1 MVVNGQ
7 NWLVLEATPGNF
19 SACKN
24 DTPRVYSP
32 WQNMHLLRFP
42 LERLRAVAVPAV
54 IAILWTAFP
63 GPAHALRV
71 CADPDYLPFSNR
83 AGEGF
88 ENKIAEAVAKSLG
101 ETVTYTWASS
111 RGNGGFPQFLAAT
124 LDAKKCDVV
133 MNIPYGSREELTSR
147 PYYISSYVFVFE
159 KAKTYDIKSMDSPVL
174 KRLKIGFERETP
186 AESALKIRGMLSGA
200 FGFDV
205 GDESTQSPATMLS
218 ALKSG
223 KIDVLITWQ
232 PAIGLFLRQYPEME
246 VVAVPNERAMGSP
259 EQYAFPMSLGV
270 RLGDDSLKK
279 RLDDVIEKHQAE
291 LAAILAENGV
301 KLYTPLQP

>member
-7 NWLVLEATPGNF
+7 NWLVLEAMPGNF

-24 DTPRVYSP
+24 NTPRVYSP
-32 WQNMHLLRFP
+32 WQNMRLLRFP

-111 RGNGGFPQFLAAT
+111 RGNGGFPQFLAVT
-124 LDAKKCDVV
+124 LDANKCDVV

-159 KAKTYDIKSMDSPVL
+159 KAKTYDIKSMDSQVL
-174 KRLKIGFERETP
+174 KRLKVGFERETP
-186 AESALKIRGMLSGA
+186 AESALKIRGMLLGA

-259 EQYAFPMSLGV
+259 EQYAFPMSMGV